1 MRLYTLTSR
10 RLIVLLLIKIHGN
23 TPPLLNVIAVVH
35 LAGNSYLF
43 VFNLHLPLPAK
54 ILRINIF
61 LAVEE
66 RKAAA
71 VEKAAEERKEERA
84 MAETKFTRLTLGRDT
99 EAKVRKIGANH
110 TFQ

>member
-1 MRLYTLTSR
+1 M
-10 RLIVLLLIKIHGN
+10 HGN
-23 TPPLLNVIAVVH
+23 TPPLKNVIAVVH

-61 LAVEE
+61 IAVEE

-71 VEKAAEERKEERA
+71 VEKAAEDGKEEKA
-84 MAETKFTRLTLGRDT
+84 MVEIEFTRLTLDQGP
-99 EAKVRKIGANH
+99 EAKARKIYANH